1 MGGFFAGSGRSDE
14 RPEERPEDAPQMPPA
29 EEEVQGEEQFAAFN
43 RDEHR
48 MYDSIDEE
56 KKAQRLAEL
65 KGEGD
70 RLQAQ
75 IRQQQGLLKK
85 RSAEARNGNKN
96 ASDLAGRI
104 QSRIEQLRE
113 ELARVANEI
122 QNLMR

>member
-1 MGGFFAGSGRSDE
+1 MGGFFAGSGRSDD

-29 EEEVQGEEQFAAFN
+29 EEEVLSEEEFAAFN

-65 KGEGD
+65 KSEGD
-70 RLQAQ
+70 RLQAK

-85 RSAEARNGNKN
+85 RLAEARNGNKD
-96 ASDLAGRI
+96 ASDLAERI
-104 QSRIEQLRE
+104 TSKIEQLRE